1 MENQFEKYFRNIDS
15 GETGKILDVCDGRAL
30 VVYDRDKN
38 HKEPR
43 AEIISYN
50 DSKFEKSTQ
59 PFVKDYTEKL
69 FKGDNII
76 NDLTGTV
83 PNGTIRNVEKPK
95 GNGISLCQYASGNQS
110 YLTACSTLIPYNGE
124 ILTEILNFNL
134 EKKKRQQNRQTLD
147 NFSNLLTTDIATTD
161 IATTDIATN
170 NIARNDIARNDLQ
183 INDISNLPT
192 TDQATNNSPANYP
205 PIYNLPSQPLRND
218 VRNQATR
225 NELPSDAFLHD
236 ILRNDTSNINRTI
249 DTIQLY
255 RNYNN
260 RPTLTTYNKITA
272 QMVTMFF
279 NNFFVHRN
287 NERISIKPNTLFTI
301 VKSVLTVNI
310 LGGRTY
316 KISRENCPR
325 VYKNIIN
332 SISGN
337 YSVITCDELFEI
349 FFNQIAGTT
358 STTLFNVYNVY
369 INVEQT

>member
-147 NFSNLLTTDIATTD
+147 NFSNLPTNNIATNN
-161 IATTDIATN
+161 IATN

-192 TDQATNNSPANYP
+192 TDIAINDLPTTDIATNDQATHD
-205 PIYNLPSQPLRND
+205 LRSQ
-218 VRNQATR
+218 
-225 NELPSDAFLHD
+225 SS
-236 ILRNDTSNINRTI
+236 LRNDTSNINRTI

-301 VKSVLTVNI
+301 VKSPLTVNI

-332 SISGN
+332 SISGT